1 MLEYFSRS
9 CFIWWP
15 VASPEMLMFTME
27 EVFHLD
33 WGSIVN
39 FLLKT
44 KWMNWIL
51 RAVSTSNCYKGN
63 QCRSPRFQQQSSA
76 PLTPKFINTS
86 VAILTPALKMRSKSS
101 WHQHLLVVMLLT
113 AMLFFLVKSFL
124 SADPNTFTRYTSDPS
139 AGYTG
144 VQIGVVW
151 FGLSAALSD
160 KDTQYGSKF
169 VVMKILFMFLQK
181 VSYAHQGCIY

>member
-1 MLEYFSRS
+1 MWLTLISAFTSWRPCPVKEIILLFATIHIGKKNFIIKVEDVSTESKDSLLASCWRLDHSGHNSNMLEYFSRS

-63 QCRSPRFQQQSSA
+63 QCWSPRFQKQSSA
-76 PLTPKFINTS
+76 PLTPKFINTR
-86 VAILTPALKMRSKSS
+86 VAILTPALKMRSNSS

-113 AMLFFLVKSFL
+113 AMLFF
-124 SADPNTFTRYTSDPS
+124 
-139 AGYTG
+139 
-144 VQIGVVW
+144 
-151 FGLSAALSD
+151 
-160 KDTQYGSKF
+160 
-169 VVMKILFMFLQK
+169 
-181 VSYAHQGCIY
+181 